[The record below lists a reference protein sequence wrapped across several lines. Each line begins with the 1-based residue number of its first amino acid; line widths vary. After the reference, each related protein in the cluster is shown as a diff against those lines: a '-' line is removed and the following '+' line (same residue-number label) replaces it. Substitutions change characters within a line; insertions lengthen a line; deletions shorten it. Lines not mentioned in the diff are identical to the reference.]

1 MSSWL
6 RSAVSRAVEA
16 GGRSGVARAVK
27 GYADAFTHHAGQAIA
42 DILHD
47 RMGTQNY
54 KSFKKTIARLEEAA
68 VSCRGGERVELLKR
82 WLGALQDVDI
92 GHGGSDLKASEDQNP
107 SSEMDSSKAMLVL
120 FYDADIDGAPMNF
133 CDVFLYSQA
142 LEGITLSMILEAPSE
157 EEVSLLL
164 EIFGICLT
172 GGIEVNEKIM
182 SKVQALSKAFAGYK
196 DEVLVKREKLHLVLA
211 KCPYSGSY
219 LF

>member
-1 MSSWL
+1 
-6 RSAVSRAVEA
+6 
-16 GGRSGVARAVK
+16 
-27 GYADAFTHHAGQAIA
+27 
-42 DILHD
+42 
-47 RMGTQNY
+47 
-54 KSFKKTIARLEEAA
+54 
-68 VSCRGGERVELLKR
+68 
-82 WLGALQDVDI
+82 LGALQDVDI

-133 CDVFLYSQA
+133 CDVFLYNQA
-142 LEGITLSMILEAPSE
+142 FEGITLSMILEAPSE

-196 DEVLVKREKLHLVLA
+196 DEVLVKREELLEYAHSII
-211 KCPYSGSY
+211 SG
-219 LF
+219 LKRNADILRIDAETLELQKKTR